1 MRLREA
7 SRLAL
12 AAALV
17 LSLSSCILLPV
28 RVAPGIRG
36 AVVDGAN
43 GEPLAG
49 AIVLV
54 RFDGRYGDVLPDRE
68 HLGHAEATTGADG
81 RFNVKS
87 YVRGGVSLWP
97 HFRTEARIVGVMREG
112 YRCPSPRLV
121 SSSEDVRIPL
131 SAALD
136 PADRRDSCRPVSA
149 RRGEAEA
156 YQAAW
161 REIFP
166 ARASAEEREKQRQL
180 ERLLTARA
188 ALGFG
193 DNCEGPVHDLALAPG
208 GHHVAFV
215 TDAPRGPEVRLVEL
229 APDAAGRNRLVAKA
243 EGVPPRR
250 LAWTGPDELVL
261 WQPSSE
267 ADRVISPSIFAP
279 GRSEVIWT
287 GPRALPDA
295 LDLRLP
301 ASSRRTSSRLPLD
314 PEDLS
319 DEAETRW
326 FGRSFALERRLDPET
341 GLSRDRL
348 RVTREDGSRHEID
361 LPGESCGP
369 RARFGRPQYRITSA
383 GRRGLD
389 LRWVEGGCHALRID
403 FETGAWARLDHGDAP
418 SVCRAQRRV
427 APGQLATALRGWSRE
442 LHTTMDQAGAD
453 PDAAYVLSIEPD
465 GATRLRTRDFAGEP
479 LTLKAPHFPVAT
491 PLRRID
497 VTNVAPATPGS
508 RAQPQASP
516 AALEP
521 L

>member
-7 SRLAL
+7 SGLAL

-17 LSLSSCILLPV
+17 LNLSSCILLPV
-28 RVAPGIRG
+28 RVAPGIEG
-36 AVVDGAN
+36 TVVDRAS
-43 GEPLAG
+43 GEPLAD

-54 RFDGRYGDVLPDRE
+54 RFDGHYGDALPDRE
-68 HLGHAEATTGADG
+68 HLGHAETVTGPDG
-81 RFNVKS
+81 RFRVRT

-97 HFRTEARIVGVMREG
+97 HFRTEARVVGVMREG
-112 YRCPSPRLV
+112 YRCPPLLLV
-121 SSSEDVRIPL
+121 PSSEPLRIEL

-136 PADRRDSCRPVSA
+136 PADRRDSCRPVSS

-156 YQAAW
+156 YHAAW
-161 REIFP
+161 RKLFP
-166 ARASAEEREKQRQL
+166 TRVSAEEREQQRQL
-180 ERLLTARA
+180 ERLLAARA
-188 ALGFG
+188 AFGFG
-193 DNCEGPVHDLALAPG
+193 DNCEGPVRDLALAPG
-208 GHHVAFV
+208 GRHAAFAA
-215 TDAPRGPEVRLVEL
+215 DAAEGPEIRLVEL
-229 APDAAGRNRLVAKA
+229 TPGAGGRDRLVAKA

-279 GRSEVIWT
+279 GRSEVVWT
-287 GPRALPDA
+287 GSRALPRALDGGA
-295 LDLRLP
+295 P
-301 ASSRRTSSRLPLD
+301 ASSKRTSSHRPLD

-326 FGRSFALERRLDPET
+326 LGRSFSLERRLDPET

-348 RVTREDGSRHEID
+348 RVTRADGSRHEID
-361 LPGESCGP
+361 LPGEPCGP
-369 RARFGRPQYRITSA
+369 RARFGQPHYRIAA
-383 GRRGLD
+383 GGRLGLD
-389 LRWVEGGCHALRID
+389 LRWVDGGCHAVRID
-403 FETGAWARLDHGDAP
+403 FETGGWTRLDHGDAP

-427 APGQLATALRGWSRE
+427 APGQLATALRGWTRE
-442 LHTTMDQAGAD
+442 LHTAMDQAGAD
-453 PDAAYVLSIEPD
+453 PGAAYVLRIAPD
-465 GATRLRTRDFAGEP
+465 SATQVQARDFAGEP
-479 LTLKAPHFPVAT
+479 LTLKAPRFPVST

-508 RAQPQASP
+508 RAQPQTSP

>member
-1 MRLREA
+1 MRLLEA
-7 SRLAL
+7 SGLAL
-12 AAALV
+12 AASLV

-28 RVAPGIRG
+28 RVAPGIEG
-36 AVVDGAN
+36 TVVDQAD

-54 RFDGRYGDVLPDRE
+54 RFDGHYGDALPDRE
-68 HLGHAEATTGADG
+68 HLGHAETTTGPDG
-81 RFNVKS
+81 RFSVKT
-87 YVRGGVSLWP
+87 YLRGGVSLWP
-97 HFRTEARIVGVMREG
+97 HFRTEARVVGVMREG
-112 YRCPSPRLV
+112 YRCPPPRLV
-121 SSSEDVRIPL
+121 PSSEPVLIAL

-136 PADRRDSCRPVSA
+136 PGDRRDSCRPVSA

-161 REIFP
+161 HELFP
-166 ARASAEEREKQRQL
+166 ARASTEEREQQHQL
-180 ERLLTARA
+180 ERLLVARA

-193 DNCEGPVHDLALAPG
+193 ENCEGPVRDLTLAPG
-208 GHHVAFV
+208 GHHAAFV
-215 TDAPRGPEVRLVEL
+215 ADAAEGPEVRLVEL
-229 APDAAGRNRLVAKA
+229 APGASGRDRLVARA

-279 GRSEVIWT
+279 GRSEVLWT
-287 GPRALPDA
+287 GPHALPQA
-295 LDLRLP
+295 LDRGIP
-301 ASSRRTSSRLPLD
+301 ASSGRTSSRHPLD

-369 RARFGRPQYRITSA
+369 RARFGRPHYRITAA
-383 GRRGLD
+383 GRLGLD

-418 SVCRAQRRV
+418 GVCRAQRRI
-427 APGQLATALRGWSRE
+427 APGQLATALRGWTRE
-442 LHTTMDQAGAD
+442 LHMAMDEAGAD
-453 PDAAYVLSIEPD
+453 PGAAYTLRIEPD
-465 GATRLRTRDFAGEP
+465 GAAQLRARDFAGEP
-479 LTLKAPHFPVAT
+479 LTLKATRFPVAT

-497 VTNVAPATPGS
+497 VTNVAPAAAGS
-508 RAQPQASP
+508 RAQPQTSP

>member
-7 SRLAL
+7 SGLAL

-17 LSLSSCILLPV
+17 LNLSSCILLPV
-28 RVAPGIRG
+28 RVAPGMEG
-36 AVVDGAN
+36 TVVDRAS

-54 RFDGRYGDVLPDRE
+54 RFDGRYDDALPDRQY
-68 HLGHAEATTGADG
+68 LGHAEATTGPDG
-81 RFNVKS
+81 RFTLKS

-112 YRCPSPRLV
+112 YRCPSPQLV
-121 SSSEDVRIPL
+121 SSSEDVRIAL

-136 PADRRDSCRPVSA
+136 PADRRSSCRPVSA

-156 YQAAW
+156 YQTAW
-161 REIFP
+161 RNLFP
-166 ARASAEEREKQRQL
+166 ARASAEEREQQEQL
-180 ERLLTARA
+180 ERLLAARA

-193 DNCEGPVHDLALAPG
+193 DNCEGPVRDLALAPG
-208 GHHVAFV
+208 GRHVAFV
-215 TDAPRGPEVRLVEL
+215 ADAPEGPEVRVVEL
-229 APDAAGRNRLVAKA
+229 APGTSGRNRLVAKA

-267 ADRVISPSIFAP
+267 ADRVISPLIFGP
-279 GRSEVIWT
+279 GRSEVIWS
-287 GPRALPDA
+287 GPRALPGA
-295 LDLRLP
+295 LERSLP

-326 FGRSFALERRLDPET
+326 FGRSFSLERRLDPET
-341 GLSRDRL
+341 GLSLDRL
-348 RVTREDGSRHEID
+348 RVTRQDGSQHEID

-369 RARFGRPQYRITSA
+369 RARFGRPHYRITST
-383 GRRGLD
+383 GQLGLD

-403 FETGAWARLDHGDAP
+403 FETGAWARLDHGGAP
-418 SVCRAQRRV
+418 SVCRAQRRI
-427 APGQLATALRGWSRE
+427 APGQLATALRGWNRE
-442 LHTTMDQAGAD
+442 LRSAMDQAGAD
-453 PDAAYVLSIEPD
+453 PDAAYILSIEPD
-465 GATRLRTRDFAGEP
+465 GATQLRARDFAGEP
-479 LTLKAPHFPVAT
+479 LTLKAPRFPVAT

-497 VTNVAPATPGS
+497 VTNVAPATPLP
-508 RAQPQASP
+508 RAQPQNSP